1 MVTST
6 NALQD
11 HDKVGVEPTPDQLDK
26 LFCATL
32 ADDPDRSWSIS
43 EVLAQLNLPL
53 TLLVGVRWNRL
64 GASGRVTR
72 VGPAQYR
79 HRAH

>member
-1 MVTST
+1 MVISATT
-6 NALQD
+6 KQGV
-11 HDKVGVEPTPDQLDK
+11 VGVDLAAEQLDE

-32 ADDPDRSWSIS
+32 ANEPDRSWSIS